1 MDVSPG
7 EELGFSASLKPG
19 VSPYVDVAGVG
30 GAPFTPGASGLHTPS
45 HSQSSV
51 NFLAQP
57 FRLLRLTRRNSFLA
71 PESARLPHRKSRG
84 VGECPASTR
93 PGHAPSPPLRPY
105 SPAACVVITW
115 PGKVLTSRWEGVRR
129 RRKGGGGTRLV
140 VLLPESRIL
149 SSCGRAAS
157 SLPTMSHLVEPPPP
171 LHNNNNNCEEGEQ
184 SLPPPAGLNSEHGAA
199 GLSGGMGEEPLPP
212 CGGGRKGGGSRRQ
225 PIGLGRGCGM

>member
-1 MDVSPG
+1 MIQGRGHACS
-7 EELGFSASLKPG
+7 SLFLIISHQALFI
-19 VSPYVDVAGVG
+19 V
-30 GAPFTPGASGLHTPS
+30 S

-199 GLSGGMGEEPLPP
+199 GLSGGLLGWRACRLGAHKHRSMCPTPQ
-212 CGGGRKGGGSRRQ
+212 RQ
-225 PIGLGRGCGM
+225 RVL